1 MMHDLDLILSIV
13 KANVKKIQVSGCDLV
28 SKNADIINAR
38 IEFENGC
45 VANVTTN
52 RVAFKNVRKFRVF
65 TNDHFVSINLLDKVT
80 EVIKIKTAALN
91 SKNLILDPG
100 NGLPKKEII
109 FEHPI
114 ILPTNAINEELNT
127 LHESINSN
135 KKTIVG
141 IDEAIRVLELAIE
154 IEEKLK
160 L

>member
-1 MMHDLDLILSIV
+1 M
-13 KANVKKIQVSGCDLV
+13 
-28 SKNADIINAR
+28 
-38 IEFENGC
+38 
-45 VANVTTN
+45 
-52 RVAFKNVRKFRVF
+52 RKFRVF

-80 EVIKIKTAALN
+80 EVIKIKNAALN

-160 L
+160 S